1 MITRKIGPALAAGC
15 AVVLKPAAQTPLSA
29 IAIGLLAERAGVPPG
44 LLSILPSTA
53 SAELGREFAANP
65 KVSKISFTG
74 STEDGR
80 ILMRQGADHIKK
92 MSLQPGAN
100 APFIVFADAYPHAA
114 VGGALAAPFPNS

>member
-65 KVSKISFTG
+65 TVRQISFPG
-74 STEDGR
+74 STEAGR
-80 ILMRQGADHIKK
+80 ILIRQGADPIKTL
-92 MSLQPGAN
+92 SIALGGN
-100 APFIVFADAYPHAA
+100 APFYVFDAADTEAA
-114 VGGALAAPFPNS
+114 VAGGLPA